1 MGIPT
6 FCLYSLDVSSFSCF
20 IALARSSGT
29 MCRTVILFLIS
40 EEEFSPSVKY
50 DVSCGLFRYGLCYVE
65 AVLVNLL
72 FFFSVSVLVSWKGVE
87 FCQMLLP
94 HQWIE
99 LYSFCHS
106 LCWYGVSQW
115 FFFLYVVNHPC
126 LPAITSTWWWHILLL
141 MRCQNQFA
149 SIFLSISA
157 SILIIDINI

>member
-1 MGIPT
+1 MGILT
-6 FCLYSLDVSSFSCF
+6 FCLYSLDMSSFSCF

-50 DVSCGLFRYGLCYVE
+50 DVSCGLFTYGLCYVE

-115 FFFLYVVNHPC
+115 FFFFFVCCEPSVPSSNNFHLVMAYIAFN
-126 LPAITSTWWWHILLL
+126 A
-141 MRCQNQFA
+141 
-149 SIFLSISA
+149 LSKSVC
-157 SILIIDINI
+157 